1 MGHIVRDTNSRVIM
15 LADMQSFYASVEK
28 AAHPEYA
35 AQPVVVA
42 GDPARRSGVILAACP
57 IAKTFGVKTAE
68 RLGEAL
74 RKCPNIVVI
83 RPRMQTYIDVSL
95 EISGILQSFTDLVEP
110 YSIDEQFLDVTHSLH
125 LFGSPEETAAQI
137 QNKIMLNT
145 GVYAR
150 IGVSENKILAKMA
163 CDNFAKKNKS
173 GIFTLHKNEL
183 RETLWQLPVENMFGI
198 GHRMKRHM
206 SRLGVHTIGD
216 LATIPMEKLT
226 AKWGVNGQVLW
237 QIANGIDHSPVT
249 PNTFEG
255 QKTIGHQMT
264 LHRDYKHLEEI
275 FVILLELS
283 EEVCRRARQKHLVG
297 LTVSVGARGADFDFP
312 TGFYRQMTL
321 LHETNF
327 TNEVYD
333 ASCTIFR
340 RHWDGLPV
348 RCLSVGLSQLSD
360 DCQYQLDLF
369 RDDTKERAISK
380 VMDAI
385 KDKYGTAAIVRAA
398 SLMDAGQARDRS
410 KKIGG
415 HFK

>member
-1 MGHIVRDTNSRVIM
+1 MGDILRESRSRVIM

-28 AAHPEYA
+28 AVHPEYA
-35 AQPVVVA
+35 TKPVVVA

-57 IAKTFGVKTAE
+57 VAKTFGVKTAE

-74 RKCPNIVVI
+74 RKCPDIVVV

-95 EISGILQSFTDLVEP
+95 QISGILQSFTDLVEP

-173 GIFTLHKNEL
+173 GVFTLHKNEL
-183 RETLWQLPVENMFGI
+183 HETLWQLPIGNMFGI
-198 GHRMKRHM
+198 GHRMNRHM

-216 LATIPMEKLT
+216 LATMQASKLI

-249 PNTFEG
+249 PDTFES
-255 QKTIGHQMT
+255 QKVIGHQMT
-264 LHRDYKHLEEI
+264 LHRDYKQLEEI
-275 FVILLELS
+275 FIILLELS
-283 EEVCRRARQKHLVG
+283 EEVCRRARQKRLVG
-297 LTVSVGARGADFDFP
+297 LTVSVGARGADFDVP
-312 TGFYRQMTL
+312 TGFHRQMTL
-321 LHETNF
+321 PHETNF
-327 TNEVYD
+327 TNDIYD
-333 ASCTIFR
+333 AACTIFR
-340 RHWDGLPV
+340 KHWDGLPV
-348 RCLSVGLSQLSD
+348 RCLSVCLSQLSD

-369 RDDTKERAISK
+369 RDDIKERAISR

-385 KDKYGTAAIVRAA
+385 KEKYGTAAIVRAA
-398 SLMDAGQARDRS
+398 SLMDAGQARERS